1 MRPLMRTLAFAATCA
16 TTLGTAAHGTVLEA
30 FPGPFTDNATTA
42 SPIVVDT
49 GTAAGDWLDGYDD
62 AADVGTL
69 YFSLDITVDNHAGES
84 GGGGFFAGLEFL
96 GPGEDLALGNFW
108 ASTQWGGYKFGGD
121 FELQPDDATTEIT
134 NGSSATIAGKIV
146 LGAGAN
152 DDTVTL
158 WLNPTANAEVDQPAS
173 ITTNLSGA
181 DTPFDVLQV
190 RSGNTTGQS
199 TYSNIVFATK
209 FSDLVDPGDDT
220 DGDGMTD
227 TYEDNNGLD
236 KNDPGDAALDNDA
249 NGGPDGLTN
258 LQEFQNGTDPQDSDS
273 DDDGLTDG
281 DEINGTLNPFL
292 GGVKRDPFVP
302 NSDPPG
308 DPTDPTKADSDGDGI
323 PDNIE
328 IANGSDPT
336 NPFSP
341 APPLAITNSDF
352 EASAGNSIS
361 DWFESSTNNDWRDY
375 TLANAQMPPPSSNRR
390 LGLEHP
396 TAFIYQSLGTLSGDE
411 LSITISGN
419 AVKRSTH
426 IFNDVIFEL
435 QAGSFPGAA
444 DGTDLTGLTSLGT
457 YTLTADVA
465 GFDANPDLKPF
476 STSAIAVSGQSPG
489 TEIWLRISAPE
500 AGPFPEEV
508 PKDGAFLDDLTLSIQ
523 DTGDDTDGD
532 GMPDTW
538 EDDNGLNKNNPGD
551 AALDNDAN
559 GGPDGLTN
567 LEEFQH
573 GTDPQNSDSDGD
585 TLSDG
590 AEVDTHGTNPSKA
603 DSDGDGFPDNI
614 EIDQGSDPTDSGSV
628 PDTDG
633 DGMPDPYEDANGL
646 DKTIDDSGLDPDS
659 DGVSNLDEFSGGTD
673 PQDPDSDDDGL
684 LDGEEVAAGTDPNS
698 VDSDGDQFPD
708 KLEIDKGSDPTDPD
722 SVPEH
727 ALIIRNGDFE
737 KSAGNA
743 IADWFESSTSND
755 WRDYTLANTQMPPP
769 STNQR
774 LGLEHPTAF
783 IYQSLGTLSRNDSS
797 ITISGNA
804 VKRSSHN
811 MFTDVIFEL
820 QAGAFPGATDNA
832 DLTGLIPLGTYT
844 LTADEVGFD
853 ANPDLKP
860 FSTAPFDV
868 SRLSVG
874 TEIWLRIS
882 SPDAGPFPLEN
893 PPDGA
898 FLDDLT
904 LSVEEQAGFFFDV
917 ERSGDDLVLT
927 WESQDGRLYNLRSET
942 DPAAADPIEWPIFDG
957 NEDMPADPSGTNTL
971 IIPLPADPIRLF
983 VIEEFPTPPVVILSD
998 DFEMGVGTWATGG
1011 DPGGTVDDPLETNWE
1026 LGAPS
1031 LVGPAAA
1038 NSGTNCFGTNI
1049 SADYGFC
1056 AEVWLRSPPIDLT
1069 NAGAATLSF
1078 SQFTDIEEQFDFGK
1092 VSVLDAGD
1100 DSELAVLE
1108 EPVEGTTDDWEQVSR
1123 FLPAAAL
1130 GKTVII
1136 EFRFQS
1142 DDIQNFGGWYI
1153 DDVGVTVP

>member
-1 MRPLMRTLAFAATCA
+1 MIAGRMVLGPLVGDDEITLWLNPVAGPESAQPASIT
-16 TTLGTAAHGTVLEA
+16 TVLSGADAPFNTLQVRSGNSTGQSTLSNIVFGTEFSDVVDA
-30 FPGPFTDNATTA
+30 GEDTDGDGMPDSYEDNNGLDKTIDDAGLDNDANGGPDGLTNLQEFQNGTDPQDSDSDDDGLTDGDELNGTLNPFLGGVKRDPFVPNSHPPGDPTDPTKADSDGDGFSDSFEIAEGSDPTDPNSQPVASGGVLQVIPGPFTDDASTA
-42 SPIVVDT
+42 EPIVVDT
-49 GTAAGDWLDGYDD
+49 STDTGNWLDDYDD
-62 AADVGTL
+62 ATDVGTL
-69 YFSLDITVDNHAGES
+69 YFSFEVTVDDNAGEA
-84 GGGGFFAGLEFL
+84 GGGGFFLGLEFL
-96 GPGEDLALGNFW
+96 GPGENLSIGNHW
-108 ASTQWGGYKFGGD
+108 ISTQWGGYRFSGD
-121 FELQPDDATTEIT
+121 YELQPDDATTEIT
-134 NGSSATIAGKIV
+134 SGSSATIAGKIV
-146 LGAGAN
+146 LGAGDN

-158 WLNPTANAEVDQPAS
+158 WFNPIAGAEGAQPAS
-173 ITTNLSGA
+173 ITTVLSGA
-181 DTPFDVLQV
+181 DTPFNKLQV
-190 RSGNTTGQS
+190 RSGNGTGQS
-199 TYSNIVFATK
+199 TLSNIVFGTE
-209 FSDLVDPGDDT
+209 FSDVVDAGEDT
-220 DGDGMTD
+220 DGDGMPD
-227 TYEDNNGLD
+227 SYEDNNGLD
-236 KNDPGDAALDNDA
+236 KTIDDAGLDNDA

-302 NSDPPG
+302 NSHPPG

-341 APPLAITNSDF
+341 APPLAITNGDF

-396 TAFIYQSLGTLSGDE
+396 TAFIYQSLGTLAGDE

-426 IFNDVIFEL
+426 IFTDVIFEL
-435 QAGSFPGAA
+435 QAGAFPGAA
-444 DGTDLTGLTSLGT
+444 DRTDLTGLTSLGS

-476 STSAIAVSGQSPG
+476 ST
-489 TEIWLRISAPE
+489 
-500 AGPFPEEV
+500 
-508 PKDGAFLDDLTLSIQ
+508 
-523 DTGDDTDGD
+523 
-532 GMPDTW
+532 
-538 EDDNGLNKNNPGD
+538 
-551 AALDNDAN
+551 AA
-559 GGPDGLTN
+559 
-567 LEEFQH
+567 
-573 GTDPQNSDSDGD
+573 
-585 TLSDG
+585 
-590 AEVDTHGTNPSKA
+590 
-603 DSDGDGFPDNI
+603 
-614 EIDQGSDPTDSGSV
+614 
-628 PDTDG
+628 
-633 DGMPDPYEDANGL
+633 
-646 DKTIDDSGLDPDS
+646 
-659 DGVSNLDEFSGGTD
+659 
-673 PQDPDSDDDGL
+673 
-684 LDGEEVAAGTDPNS
+684 
-698 VDSDGDQFPD
+698 
-708 KLEIDKGSDPTDPD
+708 
-722 SVPEH
+722 
-727 ALIIRNGDFE
+727 
-737 KSAGNA
+737 
-743 IADWFESSTSND
+743 
-755 WRDYTLANTQMPPP
+755 
-769 STNQR
+769 
-774 LGLEHPTAF
+774 
-783 IYQSLGTLSRNDSS
+783 
-797 ITISGNA
+797 
-804 VKRSSHN
+804 
-811 MFTDVIFEL
+811 
-820 QAGAFPGATDNA
+820 
-832 DLTGLIPLGTYT
+832 
-844 LTADEVGFD
+844 
-853 ANPDLKP
+853 
-860 FSTAPFDV
+860 FDV
-868 SRLSVG
+868 SKLSVG

-882 SPDAGPFPLEN
+882 SPDAGPFPTEN
-893 PPDGA
+893 PLDGA
-898 FLDDLT
+898 FLDDLA
-904 LSVEEQAGFFFDV
+904 LSVEEKPPDFFFDV

-971 IIPLPADPIRLF
+971 IIGLPADPFRLF
-983 VIEEFPTPPVVILSD
+983 VIEEFPPPPVVILSD

-1049 SADYGFC
+1049 SADYGLS

-1069 NAGAATLSF
+1069 TAGAATLSF

-1108 EPVEGTTDDWEQVSR
+1108 EPVEGTTVDWEQVIR